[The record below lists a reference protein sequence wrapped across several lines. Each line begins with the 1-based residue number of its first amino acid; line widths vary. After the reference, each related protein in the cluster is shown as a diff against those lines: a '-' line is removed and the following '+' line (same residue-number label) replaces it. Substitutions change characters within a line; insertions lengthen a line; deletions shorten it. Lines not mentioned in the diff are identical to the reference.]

1 MVFKFRALQKITQI
15 YDAVDLVR
23 DLDPHGCLSRYR
35 CFDTDIRCREIQLDT
50 VR

>member
-1 MVFKFRALQKITQI
+1 MVFKFRTFQKITQI

-23 DLDPHGCLSRYR
+23 DLDPDGRFSGDRRL
-35 CFDTDIRCREIQLDT
+35 DTDIRRREIQLDI